1 MPEIVIKKSFR
12 KSLSM
17 RFDRK
22 GILQIKAPVFATKW
36 QIQSFIDKNKDWIEK
51 QQAKKQDSILDPS
64 KIAEYKKLA
73 KETIPPRVQEFAKE
87 YGFSYN
93 TVKIT
98 SATTRWGSCTSK
110 KTLNFTY
117 RLALAPQ
124 EVIDYVI
131 VHELCHLRQM
141 NHSSK
146 FWDEVRAIMPEYK
159 KQEKWLKE
167 NGASI
172 S

>member
-1 MPEIVIKKSFR
+1 
-12 KSLSM
+12 M
-17 RFDRK
+17 RFDKK
-22 GILQIKAPVFATKW
+22 GILQVKAPVFVTKW
-36 QIQSFIDKNKDWIEK
+36 QIQSFIDRNKNWIEK
-51 QQAKKQDSILDPS
+51 QQAKKQNSILDPS
-64 KIAEYKKLA
+64 KVVEYKKLA
-73 KETIPPRVQEFAKE
+73 KQVIPSRVSQFAQK

-98 SATTRWGSCTSK
+98 SATTRWGSCTSQK
-110 KTLNFTY
+110 NLNFTY

>member
-1 MPEIVIKKSFR
+1 MPEINIKKSFR
-12 KSLSM
+12 KSISM

-22 GILQIKAPVFATKW
+22 GVLQVRAPVFMTKG
-36 QIQSFIDKNKDWIEK
+36 QIHQFIEKNQSWIEEQK
-51 QQAKKQDSILDPS
+51 SKIQNSTLDPS
-64 KIAEYKKLA
+64 KITEYKQLA
-73 KETIPPRVQEFAKE
+73 KRTIPPRVQEFAEK

-93 TVKIT
+93 TIKIT
-98 SATTRWGSCTSK
+98 SAQTRWGSCTSRK
-110 KTLNFTY
+110 NLNFTY

-146 FWDEVRAIMPEYK
+146 FWSEVSAIMPDYK
-159 KQEKWLKE
+159 DQERWLKE

>member
-1 MPEIVIKKSFR
+1 MPEINITKSFR

-22 GILQIKAPVFATKW
+22 GVLQVKAPIFLTKG
-36 QIQSFIDKNKDWIEK
+36 QIQAFIEKNASWIEK
-51 QQAKKQDSILDPS
+51 QEAKKQTSILDPK
-64 KIAEYKKLA
+64 KISEYKKLA
-73 KETIPPRVQEFAKE
+73 REIIPPRVEEFAQK
-87 YGFSYN
+87 YGFTYTSIR
-93 TVKIT
+93 IT
-98 SATTRWGSCTSK
+98 SAQSRWGSCTSK

-146 FWDEVRAIMPEYK
+146 FWAEVAAIMPDYK
-159 KQEKWLKE
+159 NQEKWLKQ